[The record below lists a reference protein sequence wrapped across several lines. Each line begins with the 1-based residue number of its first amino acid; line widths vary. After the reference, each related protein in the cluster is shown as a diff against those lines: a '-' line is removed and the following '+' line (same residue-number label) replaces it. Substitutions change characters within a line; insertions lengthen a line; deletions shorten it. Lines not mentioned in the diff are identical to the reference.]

1 VREDGC
7 KVVLTGEGADEVF
20 AGYDLF
26 KEAKVRR
33 FWSRQPAS
41 RFRPAL
47 LGRLYGY
54 LENSPVRH
62 AALAQSFFGR
72 GMEHLDRPVFA
83 HVPRWSSSQHAL
95 RFLSPELRAG
105 LRDFDPL
112 DWYER
117 RLPRAIGGW
126 HPLARDQY
134 VEAKTLLAAYLLPA
148 QGDRPAMAHGVEG
161 RFPFLDHRVVE
172 FANALPE
179 HWKIRG
185 LTEKYLLR
193 RALEGLL
200 PPVIRQRTKQPYRAP
215 DQSSFFADGEPL
227 DYVADLMSPAR
238 LHDAGYF
245 DVAAVGRL
253 FEKCRR
259 GRAIGFADNQ
269 AFVGIL
275 STMLVHESFV
285 RQAAA

>member
-1 VREDGC
+1 
-7 KVVLTGEGADEVF
+7 
-20 AGYDLF
+20 
-26 KEAKVRR
+26 
-33 FWSRQPAS
+33 
-41 RFRPAL
+41 
-47 LGRLYGY
+47 
-54 LENSPVRH
+54 
-62 AALAQSFFGR
+62 
-72 GMEHLDRPVFA
+72 
-83 HVPRWSSSQHAL
+83 
-95 RFLSPELRAG
+95 
-105 LRDFDPL
+105 
-112 DWYER
+112 
-117 RLPRAIGGW
+117 
-126 HPLARDQY
+126 
-134 VEAKTLLAAYLLPA
+134 
-148 QGDRPAMAHGVEG
+148 
-161 RFPFLDHRVVE
+161 VVE